1 MDAESRLVV
10 DMSVP
15 DPSLPVDVAGTTFVP
30 GEDLRRLG
38 EALKART
45 DDVVAGMVVRTQQ
58 SGQVLDAVVEERF
71 ERVGTVSTVA
81 VARWMAGEGPRPLA
95 RSAGSPGVSSDSWRR
110 SARRR

>member
-1 MDAESRLVV
+1 MR
-10 DMSVP
+10 VP
-15 DPSLPVDVAGTTFVP
+15 AASSAAV
-30 GEDLRRLG
+30 ERSEEEIRRLG

-45 DDVVAGMVVRTQQ
+45 GDVVSGMGLRTQQ

-71 ERVGTVSTVA
+71 ERVGTVSTMA

-95 RSAGSPGVSSDSWRR
+95 RSGGSPGRSSASSRR